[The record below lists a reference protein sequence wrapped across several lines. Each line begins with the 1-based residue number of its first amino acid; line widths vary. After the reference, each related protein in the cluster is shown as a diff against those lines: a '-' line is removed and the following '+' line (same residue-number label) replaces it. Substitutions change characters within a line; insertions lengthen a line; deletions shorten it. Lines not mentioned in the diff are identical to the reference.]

1 MKKNIAIIG
10 HVNHGQI
17 CLQSAIDSVLQ
28 KDRGIVIVEKQNP
41 FKPEPMMIHNYA
53 GTSTY
58 IHDLR
63 DKKGNILPLPKS
75 KYHK

>member
-10 HVNHGQI
+10 HVNNGQT
-17 CLQSAIDSVLQ
+17 CLQSVIDSVLE

-41 FKPEPMMIHNYA
+41 FEPEPIIIHNREVLMPREMF
-53 GTSTY
+53 GF
-58 IHDLR
+58 
-63 DKKGNILPLPKS
+63 DKKGKLLPLPKS